1 MKKIIFAAAI
11 LFLLPL
17 ASFAQGKSAEKI
29 YRQLNDAV
37 VRIYTHHN
45 DNSMHGQASGVILK
59 EKGWIVTNY
68 HVLGDASVIYA
79 EHNGQYIQLDSIV
92 AMDPK
97 KDILILQLKN
107 SKNKEAYKSIP
118 NIRIADSDQLRV
130 GQKIFAIGSP
140 FGFENTI
147 SEGIIS
153 GLRQTENKQQNMI
166 QISAPISSGSSGG
179 AVLNAKGELI
189 GISTMVIAGETAQNL
204 NFALAINDVIAAA
217 EKKQLRNPGSNQ
229 NPVSNY
235 YQRGYNEYLSKNYLS
250 AILNYEKALKESDQ
264 EDYWNI
270 YYSIGIAYQAIG
282 NADTAIYYLDK
293 SLQLKKSVN
302 TYVSIGTIYAEE
314 NKFEKA
320 KGYFKKAL
328 ELSPNSTEALNRL
341 GVVLFLQE
349 DFQNAINCF
358 KKSIEINDKR
368 ALPYYMLGQISE
380 ATSNTNAAI
389 GFYKDAV
396 SANANYA
403 DAYLAL
409 SRVLLKLGDTENA
422 MKYQQRAYQINP
434 KLREAQ

>member
-1 MKKIIFAAAI
+1 MKKFIFAAAI

>member
-1 MKKIIFAAAI
+1 MKKIIFAVAI
-11 LFLLPL
+11 LFLLPHS
-17 ASFAQGKSAEKI
+17 SFAQGKSAEKI

-380 ATSNTNAAI
+380 ATSNTSAAI